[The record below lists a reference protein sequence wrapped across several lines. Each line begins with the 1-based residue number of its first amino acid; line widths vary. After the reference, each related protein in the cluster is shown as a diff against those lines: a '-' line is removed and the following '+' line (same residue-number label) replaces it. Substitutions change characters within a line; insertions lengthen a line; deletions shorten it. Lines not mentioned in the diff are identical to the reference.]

1 LEKHSVFVTPR
12 IDKPRVIPINSLE
25 HKNPEISSFLKDA
38 GVSHSEDA
46 ANMAESMISIGN
58 TEVSILEGF
67 IGCGTDSESCTVTS
81 DDGAVVVSAVFSVGL
96 AVWTAELGSSV
107 TTTGGRV
114 VVGLT
119 VVIVDSVGLF
129 VDESVGFCVV
139 GFAGGE
145 MVESFVGNSVGFCVV
160 AFAVGEIVGDSVE
173 DTIGF

>member
-1 LEKHSVFVTPR
+1 
-12 IDKPRVIPINSLE
+12 
-25 HKNPEISSFLKDA
+25 
-38 GVSHSEDA
+38 
-46 ANMAESMISIGN
+46 MISIVD
-58 TEVSILEGF
+58 TEVSILEES
-67 IGCGTDSESCTVTS
+67 IDSETDSESCTATS

-119 VVIVDSVGLF
+119 VVIVDSVGFF

-139 GFAGGE
+139 GFVVGE
-145 MVESFVGNSVGFCVV
+145 MVESFVGKSVGFCVV
-160 AFAVGEIVGDSVE
+160 AFAVGEIVGDVVE

>member
-1 LEKHSVFVTPR
+1 MHSVLVTPR
-12 IDKPRVIPINSLE
+12 IDKPRLIPVNSLE
-25 HKNPEISSFLKDA
+25 HKNPEISSFLKCA

-58 TEVSILEGF
+58 TEVSILAGF
-67 IGCGTDSESCTVTS
+67 IGCGTDSESCTATS
-81 DDGAVVVSAVFSVGL
+81 DDGAVVVSAVAFSVGL

-119 VVIVDSVGLF
+119 VVIVDSVGFF

-139 GFAGGE
+139 GFVVGE
-145 MVESFVGNSVGFCVV
+145 MVESFVGKSVGFCVV

-173 DTIGF
+173 DTIVF